1 MKDLVLLKWAILSK
15 EIYRSK
21 AIPITISSLF
31 CGNGKADPQI
41 HMEFQRALNGQNN
54 LRKEHRWKTLISRFQ
69 KLTKATMNKTVWYWH
84 KNRHIHQWNR
94 IRSQEISQTYMAKW
108 FEHSVGK
115 EESLQQLYIHINL
128 DPHLTPYAKL
138 NSKWSIT

>member
-1 MKDLVLLKWAILSK
+1 MNLIEDVKDIHTMNITEIKKIQINEKTSSTYELKDLVLLKWAILSK

-94 IRSQEISQTYMAKW
+94 IRSQEISQTYMAK
-108 FEHSVGK
+108 
-115 EESLQQLYIHINL
+115 
-128 DPHLTPYAKL
+128 
-138 NSKWSIT
+138 

>member
-1 MKDLVLLKWAILSK
+1 MNLIEDVKDIHTMNITEIKKIQINEKTYSTYELKDLVLLKWAILSK

-94 IRSQEISQTYMAKW
+94 IRSQEISQTYMAK
-108 FEHSVGK
+108 
-115 EESLQQLYIHINL
+115 
-128 DPHLTPYAKL
+128 
-138 NSKWSIT
+138 

>member
-1 MKDLVLLKWAILSK
+1 MNLIEDVKDIHTMNITEIKKIQINEKTSSTYELKDLVLLKWAILSK

-41 HMEFQRALNGQNN
+41 HMEFQRALNGQNK

-94 IRSQEISQTYMAKW
+94 IRSQEISQTYMAK
-108 FEHSVGK
+108 
-115 EESLQQLYIHINL
+115 
-128 DPHLTPYAKL
+128 
-138 NSKWSIT
+138 